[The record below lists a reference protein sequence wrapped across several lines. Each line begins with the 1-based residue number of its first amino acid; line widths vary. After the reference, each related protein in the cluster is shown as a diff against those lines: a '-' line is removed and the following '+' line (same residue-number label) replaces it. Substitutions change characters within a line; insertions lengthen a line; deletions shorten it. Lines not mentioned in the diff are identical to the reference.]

1 MLRLAHPAPQGQGPT
16 APKRRKGSRAPAFS
30 FTAEEVRHFRAAL
43 ANAARAFGGVDALAA
58 AMGVRVTTLYAVK
71 AKRCP
76 CGLLAIRLASA
87 AGIPV
92 ETVLTGTLRPAKGG
106 AR

>member
-1 MLRLAHPAPQGQGPT
+1 MLRLAHAAPRGQGTDP
-16 APKRRKGSRAPAFS
+16 PKRRKGSRAPAFS
-30 FTAEEVRHFRAAL
+30 FTAEEAQHFRAAL
-43 ANAARAFGGVDALAA
+43 VNAARAYGGMDVLAA

-71 AKRCP
+71 TKRTP
-76 CGLLAIRLASA
+76 CGMLVIRLAGA

-92 ETVLTGTLRPAKGG
+92 ETVLSGTLRPAGG